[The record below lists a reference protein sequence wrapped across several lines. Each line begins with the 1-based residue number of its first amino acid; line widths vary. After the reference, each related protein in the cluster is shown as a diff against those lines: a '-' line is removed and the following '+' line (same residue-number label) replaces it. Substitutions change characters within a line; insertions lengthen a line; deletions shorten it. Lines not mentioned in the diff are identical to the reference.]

1 MNTFG
6 DMDKYSLTYRERNI
20 FELLKANIGNPVSR
34 ENICKEIGI
43 HPDYYVLS
51 RAIDVHVSNI
61 RYKVADDY
69 EILTCRGI
77 GYVMGKS
84 NG

>member
-1 MNTFG
+1 MNTYSTMG
-6 DMDKYSLTYRERNI
+6 KYSLTYREKNI
-20 FELLKANIGNPVSR
+20 FDLLKLNIGRPVSR
-34 ENICKEIGI
+34 EEICKEIGI
-43 HPDYYVLS
+43 HPDTCVLS

-77 GYVMGKS
+77 GYVMGES